1 MRAPPVIPP
10 AGGLDKATQ
19 LAGATTGAA
28 IISGSATTIAND
40 GNTIVN
46 GELGVKLKNADGQAA
61 VVSDITPPPVHT

>member
-1 MRAPPVIPP
+1 VRAPPVVPP

-28 IISGSATTIAND
+28 IISGSATTI
-40 GNTIVN
+40 GSWRNTIVN
-46 GELGVKLKNADGQAA
+46 GALGVKLKNSDGQAA